1 MVHPLKRAS
10 LSNYWLVVWGYVLI
24 IYLSL
29 PFTPTLL
36 SRLYRHFG
44 KSGLEILFLG
54 LSIFF
59 LSGVYFFFKNSSL
72 LATSLA
78 IALSV
83 IILSLSSFFLKLP
96 GERIHFI
103 EYAILGILIRR
114 ACQLSGWP
122 SWPALVIVFAVGV
135 MDEIVQA
142 LLPNRVGEL
151 KDIWLN
157 LAGGFWGIGLSW
169 LKDH

>member
-44 KSGLEILFLG
+44 RIGLETLFLG

-59 LSGVYFFFKNSSL
+59 LSGIYFFFKNSSL

-78 IALSV
+78 IVLSI
-83 IILSLSSFFLKLP
+83 IILSLASFFLKLP

-103 EYAILGILIRR
+103 EYAILGILSRR
-114 ACQLSGWP
+114 ACRLSAWP
-122 SWPALVIVFAVGV
+122 SWLALVFVFAVGV
-135 MDEIVQA
+135 LDEIVQA
-142 LLPNRVGEL
+142 LLPNRVGDF

-157 LAGGFWGIGLSW
+157 LAGALWGVGLSW

>member
-44 KSGLEILFLG
+44 KNGLEILFLG

-83 IILSLSSFFLKLP
+83 IILSLASFFLKLP

-114 ACQLSGWP
+114 ACRLSVWP
-122 SWPALVIVFAVGV
+122 SWLALVFVFAVGV
-135 MDEIVQA
+135 LDEFVQA